1 MKSVSK
7 TKQRHDGFSIVEVI
21 ITMIVATVS
30 FAGLA
35 MMYDSITR
43 LYRESRQLNE
53 VYAVLSSCP
62 EIDRALQYDS
72 ISSVANCFP
81 NNVFEGEGLTKAQI
95 TYSPS
100 LTVKQAVGSAGD
112 PVLSSSDV
120 LYGIP
125 DAKVVDISVNSLT
138 DSRNNW
144 KIRLLVSRNGI
155 GQQ

>member
-1 MKSVSK
+1 M
-7 TKQRHDGFSIVEVI
+7 RHRLNAKHRHEGFSIVEVI

-81 NNVFEGEGLTKAQI
+81 NNIFEGEGLTKSQI

-100 LTVKQAVGSAGD
+100 LTVKQAAGGPGD
-112 PVLSSSDV
+112 PVLDSTDV

-138 DSRNNW
+138 DSKNSW
-144 KIRLLVSRNGI
+144 EIRLLVSRNGI